1 MSWFTEL
8 HLVADKTHA
17 KIVFYIDNA
26 KTNFFFLK
34 ICCSQAQWRPLRV
47 RPENYKIVCLTTTQ
61 QSWLCGKSKLVFLL
75 PV

>member
-26 KTNFFFLK
+26 KTNFFFEDLLFSSSMATPK
-34 ICCSQAQWRPLRV
+34 
-47 RPENYKIVCLTTTQ
+47 
-61 QSWLCGKSKLVFLL
+61 GKT
-75 PV
+75 